1 MSDKNFNPSWEGYM
15 GDFLKGNVGIN
26 QLKPQHEFLDTIG
39 LEKSLSDN
47 TQYHVVLT
55 LAEAKGI
62 LEDIDARRP
71 KSPSMGHGE
80 VFSRGLEPQNSNAS
94 RGDAFARGLEPK
106 NVVSSVFKVTDP
118 VSTYA
123 GNINDAR
130 GLYDVIIEFKRIGIT
145 ATVFPG
151 ANGVN
156 LIHIS
161 GYAGLRRTITGTRY
175 ATNHPQMLAM
185 GIGQQGINAGIVRGV
200 RFCIL
205 FSVGYRIIESI
216 FKDDYTLA
224 DFIGNITMDMAK
236 TAIAAAAS
244 FVAGVFLTTTVF
256 AVSSI
261 IAVAAIVF
269 VVGLGTAIILDA
281 IDKKY
286 GISEKLIALLKE
298 KNRVKPRTPEAN
310 FHFILNSLGK

>member
-26 QLKPQHEFLDTIG
+26 QLKPQHEFLDSIG
-39 LEKSLSDN
+39 LEKALSDN

-62 LEDIDARRP
+62 LEDIDSHRPRNPGMGRGEAFARGFEQH
-71 KSPSMGHGE
+71 ST
-80 VFSRGLEPQNSNAS
+80 S
-94 RGDAFARGLEPK
+94 RGDAFARGIEPK
-106 NVVSSVFKVTDP
+106 NVLSSVFKVTDP

-130 GLYDVIIEFKRIGIT
+130 GLYDVIIEFKKLGIT
-145 ATVFPG
+145 ATVFTG

-175 ATNHPQMLAM
+175 AANHPQMLAM
-185 GIGQQGINAGIVRGV
+185 GIGQQGINTGIVRGV

-205 FSVGYRIIESI
+205 FSVGYRILESI
-216 FKDDYTLA
+216 FKDEYTLA
-224 DFIGNITMDMAK
+224 DFIGNITADMAK
-236 TAIAAAAS
+236 LAITTVASYALGVALTATAI
-244 FVAGVFLTTTVF
+244 VGG
-256 AVSSI
+256 SI
-261 IAVAAIVF
+261 IAVAAILFIASFFIV
-269 VVGLGTAIILDA
+269 AILDN
-281 IDKKY
+281 IDKHY
-286 GISEKLIALLKE
+286 GISNKLIALLKE
-298 KNRVKPRTPEAN
+298 RMKVKPRTPEAN
-310 FHFILNSLGK
+310 FQHILHGLGK

>member
-39 LEKSLSDN
+39 LEKALSDN

-55 LAEAKGI
+55 MAEAKSI
-62 LEDIDARRP
+62 LEDIDSRRP
-71 KSPSMGHGE
+71 TNPTMGRGE
-80 VFSRGLEPQNSNAS
+80 AFARGFEHQSTS
-94 RGDAFARGLEPK
+94 RGDAFARGIEPK
-106 NVVSSVFKVTDP
+106 NVISSVFKVTDP
-118 VSTYA
+118 FSTYA

-145 ATVFPG
+145 ATVFTG

-175 ATNHPQMLAM
+175 AANHPQMLAM
-185 GIGQQGINAGIVRGV
+185 GIGQQGITAGIVRGV

-236 TAIAAAAS
+236 LAIATVASYALGVVLTATAIVGGSIIVAAGVL
-244 FVAGVFLTTTVF
+244 FVAGIFIVAFL
-256 AVSSI
+256 
-261 IAVAAIVF
+261 
-269 VVGLGTAIILDA
+269 DNM
-281 IDKKY
+281 DKHY
-286 GISEKLIALLKE
+286 GISNKLIALLKE
-298 KNRVKPRTPEAN
+298 GVKVKPRTPEAN
-310 FHFILNSLGK
+310 FQHILNGLGR

>member
-26 QLKPQHEFLDTIG
+26 QLKPQHEFLDSIG
-39 LEKSLSDN
+39 LEKALSDN

-55 LAEAKGI
+55 IAEAKSI
-62 LEDIDARRP
+62 LEDIDSRRP
-71 KSPSMGHGE
+71 KNPGTGRGE
-80 VFSRGLEPQNSNAS
+80 AFARGFEQQSTS
-94 RGDAFARGLEPK
+94 RGDAFSRGLEPK
-106 NVVSSVFKVTDP
+106 NVISSVFKVTDP

-123 GNINDAR
+123 GNINDMR
-130 GLYDVIIEFKRIGIT
+130 GLYDVISEFKRFGIT
-145 ATVFPG
+145 ATVFTG

-175 ATNHPQMLAM
+175 AANHPQMLAM
-185 GIGQQGINAGIVRGV
+185 GIGQQGITAGIMRGV
-200 RFCIL
+200 RFCIV
-205 FSVGYRIIESI
+205 FSLGYRIIESI

-236 TAIAAAAS
+236 LAITTVAS
-244 FVAGVFLTTTVF
+244 YALGVFLTATA
-256 AVSSI
+256 AVGGSI

-269 VVGLGTAIILDA
+269 FVGFFIVAGLDA
-281 IDKKY
+281 IDKHY
-286 GISEKLIALLKE
+286 GISNKLIALLKE
-298 KNRVKPRTPEAN
+298 GIKVKPRTPEAN
-310 FHFILNSLGK
+310 FQYILNGLRR

>member
-39 LEKSLSDN
+39 LEKALSDN

-55 LAEAKGI
+55 IAEAKGI
-62 LEDIDARRP
+62 IDDINSRRP
-71 KSPSMGHGE
+71 GNPGLGRGE
-80 VFSRGLEPQNSNAS
+80 AFARGFEQHSTS
-94 RGDAFARGLEPK
+94 RGDAFSRGLEPK
-106 NVVSSVFKVTDP
+106 NVISSVFKVTDP

-175 ATNHPQMLAM
+175 AANHPQMLAM

-236 TAIAAAAS
+236 TAIAAAVS
-244 FVAGVFLTTTVF
+244 FATGVVFTSSFIAIGSIIVVAGVVFGAGIITVM
-256 AVSSI
+256 
-261 IAVAAIVF
+261 
-269 VVGLGTAIILDA
+269 LLDS

-286 GISEKLIALLKE
+286 GLSTKLIALLKE
-298 KNRVKPRTPEAN
+298 KNRVKPRTPEAS
-310 FHFILNSLGK
+310 FQFILNGLGK

>member
-26 QLKPQHEFLDTIG
+26 QLKPQHEFLDSIG
-39 LEKSLSDN
+39 LEKALSDN

-55 LAEAKGI
+55 IAEAKGI
-62 LEDIDARRP
+62 LEDIDSRRP
-71 KSPSMGHGE
+71 KNPGTGRGE
-80 VFSRGLEPQNSNAS
+80 AFARGFEQQSTS
-94 RGDAFARGLEPK
+94 RGDAFSRGLEPK
-106 NVVSSVFKVTDP
+106 NVISSVFKVTDP

-151 ANGVN
+151 AHGVN

-175 ATNHPQMLAM
+175 AANHPQMLAM

-236 TAIAAAAS
+236 TAIAAAVS
-244 FVAGVFLTTTVF
+244 FATGVVFTSSVIAIGSIIVVAAVVF
-256 AVSSI
+256 AVGVI
-261 IAVAAIVF
+261 TVMF
-269 VVGLGTAIILDA
+269 LDY

-286 GISEKLIALLKE
+286 GLSEKLITLLKE
-298 KNRVKPRTPEAN
+298 KNRVKPRAPEVN
-310 FHFILNSLGK
+310 VNFILNGLGK

>member
-39 LEKSLSDN
+39 LEKALSDN

-55 LAEAKGI
+55 IAEAKSI
-62 LEDIDARRP
+62 LEDIDSRRP
-71 KSPSMGHGE
+71 TSPTMGRGE
-80 VFSRGLEPQNSNAS
+80 AFARGFEHQSTS
-94 RGDAFARGLEPK
+94 SGDAFARGIEPK
-106 NVVSSVFKVTDP
+106 NVISSVFKVTDP
-118 VSTYA
+118 FSTYA

-145 ATVFPG
+145 ATVFTG

-175 ATNHPQMLAM
+175 AANHPQMLAM

-205 FSVGYRIIESI
+205 FSVGYRIVESI

-244 FVAGVFLTTTVF
+244 FATGVVFTSSFIAVGSIIVVAGVVFGAGIITVM
-256 AVSSI
+256 
-261 IAVAAIVF
+261 
-269 VVGLGTAIILDA
+269 LLDS

-286 GISEKLIALLKE
+286 GLSTKLIALLKE
-298 KNRVKPRTPEAN
+298 KNRVKPRAPEASLQ
-310 FHFILNSLGK
+310 FILNGLGK

>member
-39 LEKSLSDN
+39 LEKALSDN

-55 LAEAKGI
+55 LTEAKGL
-62 LEDIDARRP
+62 LEDLDSRRP
-71 KSPSMGHGE
+71 KSPSLGRGE
-80 VFSRGLEPQNSNAS
+80 AFARGFEHQSTSP
-94 RGDAFARGLEPK
+94 GDAFARGIEPK

-118 VSTYA
+118 ISTYA
-123 GNINDAR
+123 GNIYDAR

-145 ATVFPG
+145 ATLFTG

-175 ATNHPQMLAM
+175 AANHPQMLAM
-185 GIGQQGINAGIVRGV
+185 GIGQQGINTGIVRGA

-205 FSVGYRIIESI
+205 FSVGYRILESI
-216 FKDDYTLA
+216 FKDEYTMA
-224 DFIGNITMDMAK
+224 DFIGNITVDMAK
-236 TAIAAAAS
+236 LAITTVASYALGVALTATAI
-244 FVAGVFLTTTVF
+244 VGG
-256 AVSSI
+256 SI
-261 IAVAAIVF
+261 IVIAAVLFAISFAIVLTLDNIDEHY
-269 VVGLGTAIILDA
+269 GLSNKI
-281 IDKKY
+281 
-286 GISEKLIALLKE
+286 IALLKE
-298 KNRVKPRTPEAN
+298 RMKVKPRTPEAN
-310 FHFILNSLGK
+310 FQHILNSLGR

>member
-26 QLKPQHEFLDTIG
+26 QLKPQHEFLDSIG
-39 LEKSLSDN
+39 LEKALSDN

-55 LAEAKGI
+55 IAEAKGI
-62 LEDIDARRP
+62 LEDIDSRRP
-71 KSPSMGHGE
+71 KNPGTGRGE
-80 VFSRGLEPQNSNAS
+80 AFARGFEQQSTS
-94 RGDAFARGLEPK
+94 RGDAFSRGLEPK

-175 ATNHPQMLAM
+175 AANHPQMLAM

-224 DFIGNITMDMAK
+224 DFIGNITLDMAK
-236 TAIAAAAS
+236 LAIS
-244 FVAGVFLTTTVF
+244 SVISYSVGVLLTTT
-256 AVSSI
+256 A
-261 IAVAAIVF
+261 
-269 VVGLGTAIILDA
+269 VVGGC
-281 IDKKY
+281 
-286 GISEKLIALLKE
+286 GW
-298 KNRVKPRTPEAN
+298 
-310 FHFILNSLGK
+310 

>member
-39 LEKSLSDN
+39 LEKALSDN

-55 LAEAKGI
+55 IAEAKGI
-62 LEDIDARRP
+62 IDDINSRRP
-71 KSPSMGHGE
+71 GNPGLGRGE
-80 VFSRGLEPQNSNAS
+80 AFARGFEQQSTS
-94 RGDAFARGLEPK
+94 RGDAFSRGIEPK

-175 ATNHPQMLAM
+175 AANHPQMLAM

-224 DFIGNITMDMAK
+224 DFIGNITLDMAK
-236 TAIAAAAS
+236 LAIS
-244 FVAGVFLTTTVF
+244 SVISYSVGVLLTTT
-256 AVSSI
+256 AVVGGSI
-261 IAVAAIVF
+261 IAVALIVF
-269 VVGLGTAIILDA
+269 FVGFIAVAGLDV
-281 IDKKY
+281 IDKHF
-286 GISEKLIALLKE
+286 GISTKLIALLKE
-298 KNRVKPRTPEAN
+298 KIKVKPRTPEAN
-310 FHFILNSLGK
+310 FQYILNGLRR